1 MSELNSD
8 LNQNNSKLQIADQAN
23 SPVSDLEEKLSLETC
38 KKDSDWNVTPAELYG
53 CLCHTRA

>member
-8 LNQNNSKLQIADQAN
+8 LNQNNSKLQIAHQAN
-23 SPVSDLEEKLSLETC
+23 SPVSDSKEKLSLETF
-38 KKDSDWNVTPAELYG
+38 KNDSDWNVTPAELYG

>member
-8 LNQNNSKLQIADQAN
+8 LNQNNSKLQIANQAN
-23 SPVSDLEEKLSLETC
+23 SPIFDPEEKLSLETL
-38 KKDSDWNVTPAELYG
+38 KNDSDLVVTPAEFYG